1 MLRAFSCAAP
11 VHSSREGT
19 TPVEGDLSSGILLE
33 CFLARADEPALKL
46 NPVGSSSMM
55 GFPSSRPEWPIAS
68 WATISVIIS
77 RIPNGDKHRFVNYDF
92 PFPKPDEPRLNS
104 IETRERNW
112 VKAPFRD
119 VQATSAADNHKNII
133 VDCGSKAKLG

>member
-1 MLRAFSCAAP
+1 M
-11 VHSSREGT
+11 
-19 TPVEGDLSSGILLE
+19 PVEGGRTYS
-33 CFLARADEPALKL
+33 RA
-46 NPVGSSSMM
+46 
-55 GFPSSRPEWPIAS
+55 EWPIAS
-68 WATISVIIS
+68 WTTISVIIS
-77 RIPNGDKHRFVNYDF
+77 RIKDGDKHRFVNYDF

-133 VDCGSKAKLG
+133 VDRSSKAKLD

>member
-1 MLRAFSCAAP
+1 MFP
-11 VHSSREGT
+11 G
-19 TPVEGDLSSGILLE
+19 EGDN
-33 CFLARADEPALKL
+33 PALKP
-46 NPVGSSSMM
+46 NQSWIEQHDRFSSSW
-55 GFPSSRPEWPIAS
+55 PEWPIAS

-77 RIPNGDKHRFVNYDF
+77 RIPNRDKHRFVNYDF

-133 VDCGSKAKLG
+133 VDRGSKAKLG

>member
-1 MLRAFSCAAP
+1 M
-11 VHSSREGT
+11 
-19 TPVEGDLSSGILLE
+19 PVEGGRTYS
-33 CFLARADEPALKL
+33 RA
-46 NPVGSSSMM
+46 
-55 GFPSSRPEWPIAS
+55 EWPIAS
-68 WATISVIIS
+68 WTTISVIIS
-77 RIPNGDKHRFVNYDF
+77 RIKDGDKHRFVNYDF

-133 VDCGSKAKLG
+133 LDRSRTPSWVRVSGPAMINSFVRGSESMGRGQDLVQQRET